1 MVVVVIALVAAPAG
15 AQTDYYNTD
24 AGRPVRIEDAYPT
37 ERHAFELQL
46 APVRVE
52 RMSGGLY
59 AWGIEPEIA
68 YGVLP
73 RTHIEIGL
81 PLAFVD
87 AAGADG
93 TAGGAGVHLSVLH
106 NLNAETLTLP
116 AFAVGARVLLPA
128 GRFGPDAAFP
138 SLTALITRSFPAFRI
153 HANGQY
159 TVGDE
164 EDGGAAEVSRWL
176 AGVAIDRTF
185 PLRSLLVTA
194 EAFAEQPLDDTE
206 SVAWSLGAGIR
217 AQRSPRLAID
227 LGAGRRVTGDTGWYI
242 TAGAAYAFAIRGLM
256 PGGGR

>member
-1 MVVVVIALVAAPAG
+1 MVAVTVMSFGVPAH

-52 RMSGGLY
+52 RGSGGLY
-59 AWGIEPEIA
+59 TWGIEPEIA

-73 RTHIEIGL
+73 RTHVEIGL
-81 PLAFVD
+81 PLAFFD
-87 AAGADG
+87 AAGTDG

-106 NLNAETLTLP
+106 NLNAETLTFP
-116 AFAVGARVLLPA
+116 AFALGARVLLPA

-138 SLTALITRSFPAFRI
+138 SLAALMTRSFPAFRI

-159 TVGDE
+159 TLGDDT
-164 EDGGAAEVSRWL
+164 DGGAAEVSRWL

-185 PLRSLLVTA
+185 PLRSLLITG
-194 EAFAEQPLDDTE
+194 EAFAEQPLDAAE
-206 SVAWSLGAGIR
+206 ALAWSVGAGIR

-242 TAGAAYAFAIRGLM
+242 TAGAAYAFAVRGLM
-256 PGGGR
+256 PGGDR